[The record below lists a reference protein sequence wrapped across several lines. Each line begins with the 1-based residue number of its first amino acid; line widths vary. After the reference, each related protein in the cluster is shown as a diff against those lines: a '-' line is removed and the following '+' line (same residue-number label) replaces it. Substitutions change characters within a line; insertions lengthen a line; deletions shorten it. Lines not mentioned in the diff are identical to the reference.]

1 MNWLN
6 DKINDTSVQHSKDPT
21 MYGVLMIDIDSTA
34 LTNEDV
40 SLLEQVQV
48 GGVILFAR
56 NVADAAQV
64 RALCDDIRYH
74 NPDILIGVDQEG
86 GRVARL
92 RDGFTPLP
100 AMGKLGELFDHNP
113 AQALSCA
120 YDCGYLMAAEVLA
133 VGIDLS
139 FAPVLDRD
147 GISQVIGD
155 RSFHEDPQIIVALA
169 TQFMRGM
176 RAAGMA
182 TTGKH
187 FPGHGAIAPD
197 SHVAEAID
205 DRSLDEILAS
215 DMQPFAQTLPWL
227 DALMPAHVIFS
238 QVDNKPAG
246 FSKIWL
252 QDIIRDQLKFEG
264 VLFSDDLSMAGAQ
277 AAGDVSAR
285 VRAAIKAGCDVAL
298 VCNDRIAAHEAAKA
312 AQELPYPNQ
321 SRIKTMCGQVPLWQG
336 DLASTC
342 QQFEYWQQA
351 KDTVLK
357 TFFSAQSDASTSE
370 SESENEKAL
379 DPTHYKQITF

>member
-1 MNWLN
+1 
-6 DKINDTSVQHSKDPT
+6 

-34 LTNEDV
+34 LTAEDI
-40 SLLEQVQV
+40 SLIKQAQV
-48 GGVILFAR
+48 GGVILFGR

-92 RDGFTPLP
+92 RQGFTALP
-100 AMGKLGELFDHNP
+100 AMGRLGELFNTDP
-113 AQALSCA
+113 SRALNCA
-120 YDCGYLMAAEVLA
+120 YDCGYLMAAEVLS

-155 RSFHEDPQIIVALA
+155 RSFHHELPAITALA

-176 RAAGMA
+176 KAAGMA

-197 SHVAEAID
+197 SHVSEAID
-205 DRSLDEILAS
+205 TRGLDEIINS

-238 QVDNKPAG
+238 QVDDKPAG

-252 QDIIRDQLKFEG
+252 KDIIRDQLQFNG
-264 VLFSDDLSMAGAQ
+264 VLFSDDLSMAGAK

-285 VRAAIKAGCDVAL
+285 VKAAIGAGCDIAL
-298 VCNDRIAAHEAAKA
+298 VCNDRIAAHEAAAA

-321 SRIKTMCGQVPLWQG
+321 KRIKTMCGNIPKWQG
-336 DLASTC
+336 DLESTC
-342 QQFEYWQQA
+342 QQFDYWQQA
-351 KDTVLK
+351 KQNITQ
-357 TFFSAQSDASTSE
+357 TFFADASETVMTAKQDE
-370 SESENEKAL
+370 PK
-379 DPTHYKQITF
+379 DPTAYK

>member
-1 MNWLN
+1 
-6 DKINDTSVQHSKDPT
+6 

-34 LTNEDV
+34 LTAEDV
-40 SLLEQVQV
+40 SLIKQAQV

-92 RDGFTPLP
+92 REGFTPLP
-100 AMGKLGELFDHNP
+100 AMGRLGDLFDQDPNR
-113 AQALSCA
+113 ALNCA
-120 YDCGYLMAAEVLA
+120 YDCGYLMATEVMA

-139 FAPVLDRD
+139 FAPVLDRG

-155 RSFHEDPQIIVALA
+155 RSFHHGTSAIAALA
-169 TQFMRGM
+169 AQFMRGM
-176 RAAGMA
+176 KAAGMA

-197 SHVAEAID
+197 SHVSEAID
-205 DRSLDEILAS
+205 TRSLADIIDS

-227 DALMPAHVIFS
+227 DAVMPAHVIFS

-252 QDIIRDQLKFEG
+252 KDILRDQLKFEG
-264 VLFSDDLSMAGAQ
+264 VIFSDDLSMAGAK
-277 AAGDVSAR
+277 AVGDINAR
-285 VRAAIKAGCDVAL
+285 VKAAIEAGCDIAL
-298 VCNDRIAAHEAAKA
+298 VCNDRVAAHEAAEA
-312 AQELPYPNQ
+312 AQELSYPHQN
-321 SRIKTMCGQVPLWQG
+321 RIKTMCGKIPMWQG
-336 DLASTC
+336 DLISTC
-342 QQFEYWQQA
+342 QQFDYWEQA
-351 KDTVLK
+351 KQNVTQ
-357 TFFSAQSDASTSE
+357 TFFDTQSSTKAATDNTAE
-370 SESENEKAL
+370 SI
-379 DPTHYKQITF
+379 DPTNYK

>member
-1 MNWLN
+1 
-6 DKINDTSVQHSKDPT
+6 

-40 SLLEQVQV
+40 SLLKQAQV

-92 RDGFTPLP
+92 RNGFSPLP
-100 AMGKLGELFDHNP
+100 AMGKLGELFDHNST
-113 AQALSCA
+113 QALSCA

-155 RSFHEDPQIIVALA
+155 RSFHEDPQVIVALA

-252 QDIIRDQLKFEG
+252 KDIIRDKLKFDG

-285 VRAAIKAGCDVAL
+285 VRAAIEAGCDIAL
-298 VCNDRIAAHEAAKA
+298 VCNDRIAAHEAAEA

-321 SRIKTMCGQVPLWQG
+321 SRIKTMCGEVPLWQG
-336 DLASTC
+336 DLESTC
-342 QQFEYWQQA
+342 RQFEYWQQA
-351 KDTVLK
+351 KGNVLK
-357 TFFSAQSDASTSE
+357 TFFSAQSDTLSSKNE
-370 SESENEKAL
+370 SDKTL
-379 DPTHYKQITF
+379 DPTDYR

>member
-1 MNWLN
+1 
-6 DKINDTSVQHSKDPT
+6 

-34 LTNEDV
+34 LTAEDV
-40 SLLEQVQV
+40 SLIKQAQV

-64 RALCDDIRYH
+64 RQLCDEIRYH

-92 RDGFTPLP
+92 RNGFSPLP
-100 AMGKLGELFDHNP
+100 AMGKLGERFEQDP
-113 AQALSCA
+113 AQALSLA

-139 FAPVLDRD
+139 FAPVLDRG

-155 RSFHEDPQIIVALA
+155 RSFHQEPQAIIALA
-169 TQFMRGM
+169 SQFMRGM
-176 RAAGMA
+176 KAAGMA

-205 DRSLDEILAS
+205 NRSLDEIINS

-252 QDIIRDQLKFEG
+252 QDIIREQLKFDG

-285 VRAAIKAGCDVAL
+285 VTAAINAGCDIAL
-298 VCNDRIAAHEAAKA
+298 VCNDRIAAHEAAQA

-321 SRIKTMCGQVPLWQG
+321 NRVKSMSGKIPVWQG
-336 DLASTC
+336 DLESTC
-342 QQFEYWQQA
+342 QQFDYWQQA
-351 KDTVLK
+351 KQNVMQA
-357 TFFSAQSDASTSE
+357 FFAAAETPANHSASDSI
-370 SESENEKAL
+370 
-379 DPTHYKQITF
+379 DPTAYK

>member
-1 MNWLN
+1 
-6 DKINDTSVQHSKDPT
+6 

-34 LTNEDV
+34 LTAEDV
-40 SLLEQVQV
+40 SLIKQAQV

-64 RALCDDIRYH
+64 RALCDDIRQH
-74 NPDILIGVDQEG
+74 NADLLIGVDQEG

-92 RDGFTPLP
+92 RQGFTPLP
-100 AMGKLGELFDHNP
+100 AMGRLGELFDQDP
-113 AQALSCA
+113 SRALSLA

-139 FAPVLDRD
+139 FAPVLDRG

-155 RSFHEDPQIIVALA
+155 RSFHQTPQAIIALA
-169 TQFMRGM
+169 GQFMRGM
-176 RAAGMA
+176 KAAGMA

-187 FPGHGAIAPD
+187 FPGHGAVAPD

-205 DRSLDEILAS
+205 TRSLDEIINC
-215 DMQPFAQTLPWL
+215 DMQPFTQTLPWL

-252 QDIIRDQLKFEG
+252 KDIIRKQLNFDG

-285 VRAAIKAGCDVAL
+285 VKAAIEAGCDIAL
-298 VCNDRIAAHEAAKA
+298 VCNDRVAAHEAAKA
-312 AQELPYPNQ
+312 AQELPYPDQ
-321 SRIKTMCGQVPLWQG
+321 KRIKAMRGQIPVWQG
-336 DLASTC
+336 DLESTC
-342 QQFEYWQQA
+342 QQFDYWHQA
-351 KDTVLK
+351 KENILQ
-357 TFFSAQSDASTSE
+357 TFFASQTKAPTE
-370 SESENEKAL
+370 SK
-379 DPTHYKQITF
+379 DPTAYK

>member
-1 MNWLN
+1 
-6 DKINDTSVQHSKDPT
+6 

-40 SLLEQVQV
+40 SLIKQAQV

-56 NVADAAQV
+56 NVANAKQI
-64 RALCDDIRYH
+64 RELCDDIRYH

-92 RDGFTPLP
+92 REGFTPLP
-100 AMGKLGELFDHNP
+100 PMGKLGDLFDQDP
-113 AQALSCA
+113 SLALDCA

-147 GISQVIGD
+147 GVSQVIGD
-155 RSFHEDPQIIVALA
+155 RSFHQEPQIIVALA
-169 TQFMRGM
+169 TQLMRGM

-205 DRSLDEILAS
+205 TRSLDEIMAS

-238 QVDNKPAG
+238 QVDSKPAG

-252 QDIIRDQLKFEG
+252 QDILRQQLKFNG

-285 VRAAIKAGCDVAL
+285 VKAAIEAGCDIAL
-298 VCNDRIAAHEAAKA
+298 VCNDRVAAHEAAEA
-312 AQELPYPNQ
+312 AQDLPYPNQ
-321 SRIKTMCGQVPLWQG
+321 KRIKTMCGQIPVWQG
-336 DLASTC
+336 DLESTC

-351 KDTVLK
+351 RETVLE
-357 TFFSAQSDASTSE
+357 TFFSAKIGVASSNDDLLDNATGL
-370 SESENEKAL
+370 K
-379 DPTHYKQITF
+379 DPTVYK

>member
-1 MNWLN
+1 
-6 DKINDTSVQHSKDPT
+6 

-34 LTNEDV
+34 LTAEDV
-40 SLLEQVQV
+40 SLIKQAQV

-64 RALCDDIRYH
+64 RQLCDDIRYH

-92 RDGFTPLP
+92 RNGFSPLP
-100 AMGKLGELFDHNP
+100 AMGKLGERFEQDP
-113 AQALSCA
+113 AQALSLA

-139 FAPVLDRD
+139 FAPVLDRG

-155 RSFHEDPQIIVALA
+155 RSFHQEPQAIIALA
-169 TQFMRGM
+169 SQFMRGM
-176 RAAGMA
+176 KAAGMA

-205 DRSLDEILAS
+205 NRSLDEIINS

-252 QDIIRDQLKFEG
+252 QDIIREQLKFDG

-285 VRAAIKAGCDVAL
+285 VTAAINAGCDIAL
-298 VCNDRIAAHEAAKA
+298 VCNDRIAAHEAAQA
-312 AQELPYPNQ
+312 AQDLPYPNQ
-321 SRIKTMCGQVPLWQG
+321 NRVKSASGKIPAWQG
-336 DLASTC
+336 DLESTC
-342 QQFEYWQQA
+342 QQFDYWQQA
-351 KDTVLK
+351 KQNVMQA
-357 TFFSAQSDASTSE
+357 FFAAAETPVNHSASDSI
-370 SESENEKAL
+370 
-379 DPTHYKQITF
+379 DPTAYK

>member
-1 MNWLN
+1 
-6 DKINDTSVQHSKDPT
+6 

-34 LTNEDV
+34 LTAEDV
-40 SLLEQVQV
+40 SLIKQAQV

-56 NVADAAQV
+56 NVVDAAQV

-92 RDGFTPLP
+92 RHGFTPLP
-100 AMGKLGELFDHNP
+100 AMGRLGDLFNQDPSH
-113 AQALSCA
+113 ALSCA
-120 YDCGYLMAAEVLA
+120 YDCGYLMATEVLA
-133 VGIDLS
+133 VGVDLS

-155 RSFHEDPQIIVALA
+155 RSFHQEPQAIIALA

-176 RAAGMA
+176 KAAGMA

-197 SHVAEAID
+197 SHVSEAID
-205 DRSLDEILAS
+205 TRSLDEIMQS

-238 QVDNKPAG
+238 QVDDQPAG

-252 QDIIRDQLKFEG
+252 KDIIRDQLEFNG
-264 VLFSDDLSMAGAQ
+264 VLFSDDLCMAGAQ

-285 VRAAIKAGCDVAL
+285 VKAAIEAGCDIAL
-298 VCNDRIAAHEAAKA
+298 VCNDRVAAHEAAEA

-321 SRIKTMCGQVPLWQG
+321 NRIKTMCGNIPVWQG
-336 DLASTC
+336 NLESTC

-351 KDTVLK
+351 KENVTQ
-357 TFFSAQSDASTSE
+357 TFFDTKAELQVTSNDA
-370 SESENEKAL
+370 K
-379 DPTHYKQITF
+379 DPTAYK

>member
-1 MNWLN
+1 
-6 DKINDTSVQHSKDPT
+6 
-21 MYGVLMIDIDSTA
+21 MYGVLMTDIGSTA
-34 LTNEDV
+34 LTADDV
-40 SLLEQVQV
+40 SLIKQAQV
-48 GGVILFAR
+48 GGIILFAR
-56 NVADAAQV
+56 NVIDAAQV
-64 RALCDDIRYH
+64 RRLCDDIRHY

-100 AMGKLGELFDHNP
+100 AMGKLGKMFEQSP
-113 AQALSCA
+113 SEALSCA

-139 FAPVLDRD
+139 FAPVLDTD
-147 GISQVIGD
+147 NISTVIGD
-155 RSFHEDPQIIVALA
+155 RSFHQDPQVITALA

-187 FPGHGAIAPD
+187 FPGHGAVAPD
-197 SHVAEAID
+197 SHIAEAID
-205 DRSLDEILAS
+205 TRSLDEIMNH

-252 QDIIRDQLKFEG
+252 KDIIRDKLKFDG

-277 AAGDVSAR
+277 AAGDISDR
-285 VRAAIKAGCDVAL
+285 VRAAITSGCDIAL
-298 VCNDRIAAHEAAKA
+298 VCNDRVAAHEAAEA
-312 AQELPYPNQ
+312 AQDLPYPDQ
-321 SRIKTMCGQVPLWQG
+321 QRVKAMCGQIPLWRG
-336 DLASTC
+336 DLESTC
-342 QQFEYWQQA
+342 QQFEHWQQA
-351 KDTVLK
+351 KHSIMQ
-357 TFFSAQSDASTSE
+357 TFFKIQTGKSDRSTD
-370 SESENEKAL
+370 L
-379 DPTHYKQITF
+379 QDPTDYK

>member
-1 MNWLN
+1 
-6 DKINDTSVQHSKDPT
+6 
-21 MYGVLMIDIDSTA
+21 MYGVLMIDIDNTVLTA
-34 LTNEDV
+34 EDV
-40 SLLEQVQV
+40 SLIEQAQV

-56 NVADAAQV
+56 NVANAAQV

-92 RDGFTPLP
+92 REGFSPLP
-100 AMGKLGELFDHNP
+100 SMGKLGDLFDQDP
-113 AQALSCA
+113 DRALSCA

-155 RSFHEDPQIIVALA
+155 RSFHQDPQVIIALA
-169 TQFMRGM
+169 TQLMRGM
-176 RAAGMA
+176 KAAGMA

-205 DRSLDEILAS
+205 NRSLDEIMAS

-252 QDIIRDQLKFEG
+252 QDILRKQLKFKG
-264 VLFSDDLSMAGAQ
+264 VLFSDDLCMAGAQ
-277 AAGDVSAR
+277 AVGDISAR
-285 VRAAIKAGCDVAL
+285 VKAAIEAGCDIAL
-298 VCNDRIAAHEAAKA
+298 VCNDRVAAHEAAEA
-312 AQELPYPNQ
+312 AQDLPYPNQ
-321 SRIKTMCGQVPLWQG
+321 KRIKTMCGQVPIWQG
-336 DLASTC
+336 DLESTC
-342 QQFEYWQQA
+342 QQFEHWQQA
-351 KDTVLK
+351 RQTVSQ
-357 TFFSAQSDASTSE
+357 TFFSAQPEAYASNTAV
-370 SESENEKAL
+370 K
-379 DPTHYKQITF
+379 DPTAYK

>member
-1 MNWLN
+1 
-6 DKINDTSVQHSKDPT
+6 
-21 MYGVLMIDIDSTA
+21 MYGVLMIDIGSTA
-34 LTNEDV
+34 LTAEDV
-40 SLLEQVQV
+40 SLIKQAQV

-56 NVADAAQV
+56 NVDDAAQV
-64 RALCDDIRYH
+64 RKLCDDIRYY

-92 RDGFTPLP
+92 RQGFTKLP
-100 AMGKLGELFDHNP
+100 AMGQLGVLFDHNP
-113 AQALSCA
+113 TQALSSA

-155 RSFHEDPQIIVALA
+155 RSFHQDPKAIIALA
-169 TQFMRGM
+169 TEFMRGM
-176 RAAGMA
+176 KAAGMA

-197 SHVAEAID
+197 SHLSEAID
-205 DRSLDEILAS
+205 SRSLDEILAS

-238 QVDNKPAG
+238 QVDNRPAG

-252 QDIIRDQLKFEG
+252 QDIIREQLEFDG

-277 AAGDVSAR
+277 AAGNVSAR
-285 VRAAIKAGCDVAL
+285 VKAAIEAGCDIAL
-298 VCNDRIAAHEAAKA
+298 VCNDRIAAHEAAEA

-321 SRIKTMCGQVPLWQG
+321 SRIKTMRGQIPTWQG
-336 DLASTC
+336 DLESTC

-351 KDTVLK
+351 KDNVIQ
-357 TFFSAQSDASTSE
+357 TFFSPDCDTQGRDNMRTGT
-370 SESENEKAL
+370 ENGEAT
-379 DPTHYKQITF
+379 DPTAYK

>member
-1 MNWLN
+1 
-6 DKINDTSVQHSKDPT
+6 
-21 MYGVLMIDIDSTA
+21 MYGVLMIDIGSTT
-34 LTNEDV
+34 LTAEDV
-40 SLLEQVQV
+40 SLIKQAQV

-56 NVADAAQV
+56 NVIDAAQV

-92 RDGFTPLP
+92 REGFTPLP
-100 AMGKLGELFDHNP
+100 AMGKLGDLFNKDPNR
-113 AQALSCA
+113 ALSCA

-155 RSFHEDPQIIVALA
+155 RSFHHETPTIAALA

-176 RAAGMA
+176 KTAGMA

-197 SHVAEAID
+197 SHVSEAVD
-205 DRSLDEILAS
+205 TRSLDDIINS
-215 DMQPFAQTLPWL
+215 DMQPFVQTLPWL

-238 QVDNKPAG
+238 QVDNQPAG

-252 QDIIRDQLKFEG
+252 KDILRKQLKFDG
-264 VLFSDDLSMAGAQ
+264 VIFSDDLSMAGAK
-277 AAGDVSAR
+277 AAGNISAR
-285 VRAAIKAGCDVAL
+285 VNAAIKAGCDIAL
-298 VCNDRIAAHEAAKA
+298 VCNDRVAAHEAAEA
-312 AQELPYPNQ
+312 AQELPYPHQ
-321 SRIKTMCGQVPLWQG
+321 SRIKTMCGNIPLWQG

-342 QQFEYWQQA
+342 QQFDYWQQA
-351 KDTVLK
+351 KQNVTQ
-357 TFFSAQSDASTSE
+357 TFFETQTSE
-370 SESENEKAL
+370 QADDKKDETA
-379 DPTHYKQITF
+379 DPTNYK

>member
-1 MNWLN
+1 
-6 DKINDTSVQHSKDPT
+6 

-40 SLLEQVQV
+40 SLLEQAQV
-48 GGVILFAR
+48 GGVILFSR
-56 NVADAAQV
+56 NVVDAAQV

-100 AMGKLGELFDHNP
+100 AMGKLGELFDYDP
-113 AQALSCA
+113 TQALSCA

-155 RSFHEDPQIIVALA
+155 RSFHENPQVIVALA

-197 SHVAEAID
+197 SHVSEAID

-252 QDIIRDQLKFEG
+252 QDIIRDKLKFDG

-285 VRAAIKAGCDVAL
+285 VRAAIEAGCDIAL

-321 SRIKTMCGQVPLWQG
+321 SRIKAMRGQVPTWQG
-336 DLASTC
+336 DLESTC
-342 QQFEYWQQA
+342 KQFEYWQQA
-351 KDTVLK
+351 KDNVLN
-357 TFFSAQSDASTSE
+357 TFFSAQCDTPS
-370 SESENEKAL
+370 SENESDKIL
-379 DPTHYKQITF
+379 DPTNYR

>member
-1 MNWLN
+1 
-6 DKINDTSVQHSKDPT
+6 
-21 MYGVLMIDIDSTA
+21 MYGVLMIDIGSTA
-34 LTNEDV
+34 LTAEDV
-40 SLLEQVQV
+40 SLIKQAQI

-56 NVADAAQV
+56 NVADATQV

-92 RDGFTPLP
+92 REGFTSLP
-100 AMGKLGELFDHNP
+100 AMGKLGDLFNQDPNR
-113 AQALSCA
+113 ALSCA

-155 RSFHEDPQIIVALA
+155 RSFHHDTQAITALA

-176 RAAGMA
+176 KAAGMA

-197 SHVAEAID
+197 SHVSEAID
-205 DRSLDEILAS
+205 TRSLDDIINS

-252 QDIIRDQLKFEG
+252 KDILRKQLKFDG
-264 VLFSDDLSMAGAQ
+264 VIFSDDLSMAGAE
-277 AAGDVSAR
+277 AAGNISAR
-285 VRAAIKAGCDVAL
+285 VNAAIKAGCDIAL
-298 VCNDRIAAHEAAKA
+298 VCNDRVAAHEAAAA
-312 AQELPYPNQ
+312 AQDLPYPHQN
-321 SRIKTMCGQVPLWQG
+321 RIKTMCGNIPIWQG
-336 DLASTC
+336 NLESTC
-342 QQFEYWQQA
+342 QQFDYWQQA
-351 KDTVLK
+351 KQNVTQ
-357 TFFSAQSDASTSE
+357 TFFNTEPSAKTASGIADTT
-370 SESENEKAL
+370 
-379 DPTHYKQITF
+379 DPTHYT

>member
-1 MNWLN
+1 
-6 DKINDTSVQHSKDPT
+6 

-34 LTNEDV
+34 LTAGDV
-40 SLLEQVQV
+40 SLIKQAQV

-74 NPDILIGVDQEG
+74 NSDILIGVDQEG

-92 RDGFTPLP
+92 RNGFTPLP
-100 AMGKLGELFDHNP
+100 AMGKLGELFNQDSSH
-113 AQALSCA
+113 ALSCA
-120 YDCGYLMAAEVLA
+120 YDCGYLMATEVLA

-155 RSFHEDPQIIVALA
+155 RSFHQEPQSIIALA

-176 RAAGMA
+176 KAAGMA

-205 DRSLDEILAS
+205 TRSLDEIMDS

-238 QVDNKPAG
+238 QVDDQPAG

-252 QDIIRDQLKFEG
+252 KDIIRAQLNFDG
-264 VLFSDDLSMAGAQ
+264 VLFSDDLCMAGAQ
-277 AAGDVSAR
+277 AAGDISAR
-285 VRAAIKAGCDVAL
+285 VKAAIEAGCDIAL
-298 VCNDRIAAHEAAKA
+298 VCNDRVAAHEAAEA
-312 AQELPYPNQ
+312 AQDLPYPNQ
-321 SRIKTMCGQVPLWQG
+321 NRIKTMCGQIPTWQG
-336 DLASTC
+336 DLESTC
-342 QQFEYWQQA
+342 RQFDYWQQA
-351 KDTVLK
+351 KQNVTE
-357 TFFSAQSDASTSE
+357 TFFNPQSEAQVIRSAIE
-370 SESENEKAL
+370 SK
-379 DPTHYKQITF
+379 DPTAYKQSLINNHL